1 MSRPFVVLCVVLV
14 VADTLGIFVYG
25 ALAGGWLW
33 GLVFGSAMAVM
44 GWDWWHLRSVPG
56 PARVAAD
63 RMILPALFLGM
74 GLGTTAMRQ
83 FQLCN

>member
-1 MSRPFVVLCVVLV
+1 MSRPLVALCAVLV
-14 VADTLGIFVYG
+14 VADTVGIFVYA

-33 GLVFGSAMAVM
+33 GLLFASAMAVA
-44 GWDWWHLRSVPG
+44 GWDWWQLRSVPG

-74 GLGTTAMRQ
+74 GLATTAVRH
-83 FQLCN
+83 FAWCS